1 MYIARKIL
9 RVKWNQYIY
18 TRQIFGESRSNE
30 KVLYKN
36 INLRLN
42 KILILRSQVDEKHLI
57 GDHETNFY
65 LMDNRIELS
74 HFLVS
79 SLLILD

>member
-42 KILILRSQVDEKHLI
+42 KILRSQVDEKHLI

-65 LMDNRIELS
+65 LTDNRIELS